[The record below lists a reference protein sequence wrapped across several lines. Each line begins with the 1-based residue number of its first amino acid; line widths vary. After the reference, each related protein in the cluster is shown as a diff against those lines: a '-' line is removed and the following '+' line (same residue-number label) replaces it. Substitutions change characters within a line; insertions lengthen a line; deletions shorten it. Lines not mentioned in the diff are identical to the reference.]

1 MPLSKS
7 GGMGIIMYQSLETIC
22 NEAQTSGNSFWKLVQ
37 LDDMREQDITE
48 EASLLS
54 METAYQAM
62 KDSDTGYDPGLRSQ
76 SGLVGTDAAKLHQRR
91 EEGRMIC
98 GDLIASVMERALR
111 IAESNAC
118 MKRIVAAPTAGSC
131 GVLPAVLLSVQKKY
145 SFTDKQM
152 AESLYVAGGI
162 GGVIANRAFLAGAE
176 GGCQAEIG
184 SASAMAA
191 GALVSLLGGTPE
203 EICHASAL
211 ALKNLLGLACDP
223 VAGLVEVPCVKRNVV
238 GAVNAVTS
246 ADMAL
251 AGICSRIPPDEVI
264 DAMRSIGRHMDTSLR
279 ETGTGGLAATPT
291 GLKIREELASHSD
304 VPENP

>member
-1 MPLSKS
+1 
-7 GGMGIIMYQSLETIC
+7 
-22 NEAQTSGNSFWKLVQ
+22 
-37 LDDMREQDITE
+37 
-48 EASLLS
+48 
-54 METAYQAM
+54 
-62 KDSDTGYDPGLRSQ
+62 
-76 SGLVGTDAAKLHQRR
+76 
-91 EEGRMIC
+91 
-98 GDLIASVMERALR
+98 
-111 IAESNAC
+111 
-118 MKRIVAAPTAGSC
+118 
-131 GVLPAVLLSVQKKY
+131 
-145 SFTDKQM
+145 
-152 AESLYVAGGI
+152 
-162 GGVIANRAFLAGAE
+162 
-176 GGCQAEIG
+176 
-184 SASAMAA
+184 MAA

-238 GAVNAVTS
+238 CAVNAVTS